1 MCTALLA
8 TWYREDPEA
17 PTLHALLGQTQ
28 LPGRIFSG
36 APNANPFR
44 ELSQL
49 LQGTP
54 PPRYIDPEWLT
65 RLYAT
70 YYRPHVPFDRE
81 ALLRAWAQC
90 GRPNTART
98 SVAAGSRARRALLD
112 RGLWE

>member
-8 TWYREDPEA
+8 SWYHEDPEA

-49 LQGTP
+49 MQGTP

-90 GRPNTART
+90 GPPEHTADECR
-98 SVAAGSRARRALLD
+98 SGLERARALLD
-112 RGLWE
+112 RGV